1 MGVKQMHRSS
11 AAIDGLRAAMLRGK
25 PLRDLADPDRE
36 WVMRSLLKGVR
47 RKQAVQLAGLDPAQV
62 ERALVWVKQL
72 YDDRI
77 TIYKRQQEYDRQHPK
92 VVRPVAPAAAPRRR
106 GIFNLFGK
114 GR

>member
-1 MGVKQMHRSS
+1 MTKQAHRSS

-47 RKQAVQLAGLDPAQV
+47 RKQAVQLAGLDAVQV
-62 ERALVWVKQL
+62 DRALVRVKQW

-77 TIYKRQQEYDRQHPK
+77 DTYKRQQASERQHPK
-92 VVRPVAPAAAPRRR
+92 VVRAVAPAAAPRR
-106 GIFNLFGK
+106 GFFGLFGK